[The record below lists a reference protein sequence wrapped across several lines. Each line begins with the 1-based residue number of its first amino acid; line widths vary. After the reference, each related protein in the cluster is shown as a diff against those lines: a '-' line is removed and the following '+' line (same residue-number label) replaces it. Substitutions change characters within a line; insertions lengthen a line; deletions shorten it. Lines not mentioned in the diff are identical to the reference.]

1 MYKNSDSKDTFCSF
15 CEKSQDQVD
24 FLIAG
29 PQVEI
34 CNECVNLCNIIIQDK
49 KRELFKEMSKND

>member
-1 MYKNSDSKDTFCSF
+1 MEDEVRRNDPKAIFCSF
-15 CEKSQDQVD
+15 CGKSQDQVD

-34 CNECVNLCNIIIQDK
+34 CNECVNLCVQIILDK
-49 KRELFKEMSKND
+49 KLEEMCGV